1 MKVAIIPDSAM
12 IILNPVI
19 KSKHQLLSNF
29 ERMYREE
36 ENQNMIEECRKDVHK
51 SSKKTYGIPNL
62 NLNIGN
68 KYCGSETPSGV
79 VGRMSKIGPIIDE
92 ADAVVM
98 ITGKSENHMYNTLNE
113 LILFGGSACV
123 NSIRLIESY
132 IEKRGIPFLKLDYPN
147 TREDIINII
156 DEENNFL
163 NYLTE
168 LEEGKTNKKYKIIHK
183 KERINKKINLNEFKK
198 IIEDMCGD

>member
-12 IILNPVI
+12 MILNPVI

-29 ERMYREE
+29 EHMYREK
-36 ENQNMIEECRKDVHK
+36 ENQDMIEECRKDVHK
-51 SSKKTYGIPNL
+51 SSQKPYSISNL

-68 KYCGSETPSGV
+68 RYCGSETPSGV

-92 ADAVVM
+92 ADAIIM
-98 ITGKSENHMYNTLNE
+98 LTGKSENHMYDTLNE
-113 LILFGGSACV
+113 LILFGGNACV

-132 IEKRGIPFLKLDYPN
+132 IEKRGIPFLKLDYPHN
-147 TREDIINII
+147 REDIINMI

-168 LEEGKTNKKYKIIHK
+168 LEECKTSKKYKRIHK
-183 KERINKKINLNEFKK
+183 KEEIDNKISLNEFRK
-198 IIEDMCGD
+198 IIDDICGD